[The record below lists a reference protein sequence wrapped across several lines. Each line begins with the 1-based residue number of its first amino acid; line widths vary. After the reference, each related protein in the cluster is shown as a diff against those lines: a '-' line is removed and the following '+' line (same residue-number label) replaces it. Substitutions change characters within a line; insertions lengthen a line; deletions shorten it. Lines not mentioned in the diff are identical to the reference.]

1 MTLGNEDR
9 ATRTLSQA
17 EFDEFAELSG
27 DDNPIHVDPEF
38 AATTPFEVPVAH
50 GMFLYGLAR
59 ARLACLFPTHVQRH
73 ERLVF
78 PAPTPVGTTVQIALD
93 GRSGSCR
100 PGCHTKS
107 PRPADQDAPTGTV
120 FGKGTDVAADTGA
133 DTVATRDDGVVVTTT
148 VSHDGGIGLQ
158 GHAVMTPAE
167 AVRPT
172 APTAFPGQPTPQA
185 AASEPAAH
193 GWWAEAIGRRATT
206 SRSFDRDLLG
216 RYARLVD
223 EPNELTAVPEP
234 LLAGMFSRLLGVDLP
249 GPGTNY
255 LKQRLSFSARAP
267 IGHPLVARV
276 EITHVRPATRLVD
289 LATTC
294 TTADGTLVCT
304 GRALVLARGI
314 DPPASARS
322 A

>member
-107 PRPADQDAPTGTV
+107 PRPADQDAPTGTDV
-120 FGKGTDVAADTGA
+120 MRGTDVEAGTDADVVAA
-133 DTVATRDDGVVVTTT
+133 RDDGVVVATT

-158 GHAVMTPAE
+158 GHAVMMPAG

-172 APTAFPGQPTPQA
+172 APAACPGEPTPQA
-185 AASEPAAH
+185 ASEPTAH
-193 GWWAEAIGRRATT
+193 GWWAEAIGRR
-206 SRSFDRDLLG
+206 
-216 RYARLVD
+216 
-223 EPNELTAVPEP
+223 P
-234 LLAGMFSRLLGVDLP
+234 
-249 GPGTNY
+249 
-255 LKQRLSFSARAP
+255 QRHACSP
-267 IGHPLVARV
+267 V
-276 EITHVRPATRLVD
+276 TW
-289 LATTC
+289 
-294 TTADGTLVCT
+294 
-304 GRALVLARGI
+304 
-314 DPPASARS
+314 
-322 A
+322 